1 MREGEGKGGGEGRK
15 RGGEKVKEVQGGRK
29 EGTLI
34 LSAISVLHE
43 MAKCKSQGIST
54 GGEEV
59 YYSVVES
66 PK

>member
-15 RGGEKVKEVQGGRK
+15 RGGEKVEEVQGGRK
-29 EGTLI
+29 EGALI
-34 LSAISVLHE
+34 LPAISLLHE
-43 MAKCKSQGIST
+43 MTKCKPLWTST